1 MPSYR
6 QLPGAFP
13 QSSHIDHPPQQ
24 STDSLATV
32 PPDVDPAED
41 ANTLVKPLVCLHFPL
56 PTETASTSTIHL
68 KRHDSAGMDNLEGG
82 QSSQGRWWSGSGSGR
97 RWSGMSTSLGRGIVD
112 DPLQV
117 GFVSGQYALP
127 DSTEESV
134 DGQQRSTRGST
145 SRTKD
150 GPISG
155 AESHDSDTASTV
167 SSLTQRADSRFRPK
181 AKSYIIGGGFDDIPR
196 PAVSDKRFRVVGGTI
211 VVRGISREEEQ
222 LAVQRVLQVLVSMIP
237 VVV

>member
-1 MPSYR
+1 
-6 QLPGAFP
+6 
-13 QSSHIDHPPQQ
+13 
-24 STDSLATV
+24 
-32 PPDVDPAED
+32 
-41 ANTLVKPLVCLHFPL
+41 
-56 PTETASTSTIHL
+56 
-68 KRHDSAGMDNLEGG
+68 
-82 QSSQGRWWSGSGSGR
+82 
-97 RWSGMSTSLGRGIVD
+97 MSTSLGRGIVD

-196 PAVSDKRFRVVGGTI
+196 SAVSDKRFRVVGGTI
-211 VVRGISREEEQ
+211 VVKGISREDEQ